1 MPADAQRTVVD
12 TGPLVAVLN
21 ANDMH
26 HAWAREMFGQLSP
39 PVYTCEAVLSEAQF
53 LLQERGGNPL
63 EVLLWVERGVIR
75 LAFDAESE
83 IQRLLVLQR
92 SYRNLP
98 MDFADACLVRMTEL
112 HARSSVLT
120 TDSHFRIYR
129 RNGRQLIPLRAP
141 PGI

>member
-1 MPADAQRTVVD
+1 MPAAAQRTVVD

-21 ANDMH
+21 ANDEH
-26 HAWAREMFGQLSP
+26 HAWAREVFGQLSP
-39 PVYTCEAVLSEAQF
+39 SVFTCEAVLSEAQF
-53 LLQERGGNPL
+53 LLQERGGDPL
-63 EVLLWVERGVIR
+63 AVLVWVQQGVIS
-75 LAFDAESE
+75 LAFDAASE
-83 IQRLLVLQR
+83 IERLLEVQR

-112 HARSSVLT
+112 HERSIVLT

-129 RNGRQLIPLRAP
+129 RNGRQIIPLRAP